1 MTAVMNKFDQDVQVL
16 QGIREESVEL
26 FDKFE
31 TQHRVAQKSL
41 FDYLNESDVQE
52 APFFFSKWME
62 KYLEFEQVF
71 FGDETPQNATL
82 GAELEFAIKSIIKR
96 KFPNAVSK
104 DFVSSHKQIQYG
116 LGRMEIGIPVKTHQI
131 IVQVKRGFDS
141 AIWHRILQEKA
152 MVESTGDRYL
162 LVSPT
167 EYTNEEIRSE
177 IREKHLW
184 NWVFLWKEK
193 NRTGECYSDW
203 IERFLRK
210 LSELLSL
217 S

>member
-16 QGIREESVEL
+16 HGIRKESVEL
-26 FDKFE
+26 FDKFDS
-31 TQHRVAQKSL
+31 QYRIAQKSL
-41 FDYLNESDVQE
+41 FDFLNKFDVQE
-52 APFFFSKWME
+52 DPLFFSEWME
-62 KYLEFEQVF
+62 RYLEFEQIF

-82 GAELEFAIKSIIKR
+82 GAQLEFAIKSIIKR
-96 KFPNAVSK
+96 RFPSAVSE
-104 DFVSSHKQIQYG
+104 DFISSHKQIQYG
-116 LGRMEIGIPVKTHQI
+116 LGRMEIGIPTKSHQI

-152 MVESTGDRYL
+152 VVESKGDYYL

-167 EYTNEEIRSE
+167 EYTNDEIRSE
-177 IREKHLW
+177 IRERHLW

-203 IERFLRK
+203 IEQFLRK
-210 LSELLSL
+210 LGELLSL
-217 S
+217 